1 MNTTYITS
9 IIYLTLGMVIILL
22 GLIIFK
28 ENPKR
33 RINRITGVMML
44 FAGIGPVFA
53 ACGILIRLSAPA
65 TFDLIPYRQI
75 FLVWEFF
82 FPQML
87 LFSLVFPRENEW
99 ARRNRFV
106 PVLIFMPHV
115 LHFILMTT
123 FTAPENISNFI
134 NLQALEA
141 RFGLIVQPLT
151 ILLGFILSLFEMIY
165 RFHADFFAIVNLIYI
180 IVAIT
185 IMMIE
190 FRSITNERLKRQ
202 VGLVLWGIRASVG
215 LYCIAFIF
223 PHLKLLHTTPLAN
236 QLLTTSALII
246 GAGSIAWAIIRYQFL
261 DIRLIIR
268 RGLIFSVLFAILIGV
283 YLLIYSRG
291 KALITSIFGVEIPVL
306 EIIFIILSLLFFQP
320 IHSALEAFIEKIF
333 LRDQMDYRNILNE
346 LSRDILTTL
355 DPDALR
361 RKITTTLTNT
371 MELNRATVLL
381 PAPEGWFE
389 TDYEE
394 GHLYF
399 SPEAATRQVLLEAGG
414 PIGFDELTVRCAH
427 DESIGSLRSLQ
438 PFLLVPLVHRSRMNG
453 LLVLSEKSSGSGFSA
468 EDMTVLSVLS
478 SQAAIAMENAQLY
491 QDALEKH
498 RMEEELSFAR
508 EIQDNLL
515 PREHPSGD
523 TFAVAGYNLPSKQVG
538 GDYFD
543 FITLDKRRTGIAI
556 GDISGKGVPAAI
568 LMSNLQAA
576 LRIAASL
583 SNDTSEVV
591 KRVNIHIKHTTS
603 AEKFATF
610 FYGILDAADLTLR
623 FTNAGHNYPVIKPY
637 QGLAHFIEKGGVII
651 GVRDDIEYKEFSVRL
666 SPGDILVLYT
676 DGVTEAFGPEREQFG
691 EERLLETIDDGAL
704 YASPGAIIDHILDTV
719 AAFTGG
725 NLHTDDLTLIV
736 LKIKPLET

>member
-1 MNTTYITS
+1 MNPAYITS
-9 IIYLTLGMVIILL
+9 LIYLTLGVIIILL

-28 ENPKR
+28 ENPRR
-33 RINRITGVMML
+33 RINRITGIMML

-53 ACGILIRLSAPA
+53 ACGMLIQISAPA
-65 TFDLIPYRQI
+65 AFDLTPYRKI

-106 PVLIFMPHV
+106 PVLIFLPHM
-115 LHFILMTT
+115 LHFILLMT
-123 FTAPENISNFI
+123 FTAPEHISSFI

-141 RFGLIVQPLT
+141 RFGLIIQPLT
-151 ILLGFILSLFEMIY
+151 ILLGFVLSLFEMIY
-165 RFHADFFAIVNLIYI
+165 RFHTDFFAIVNLIYI

-190 FRSITNERLKRQ
+190 FRSITNPRLKRQ
-202 VGLVLWGIRASVG
+202 VSLVLWGIRASVG
-215 LYCIAFIF
+215 LYSIAFIF
-223 PHLKLLHTTPLAN
+223 PHLKMLQTTALAN
-236 QLLTTSALII
+236 QLLTTSALLI

-268 RGLIFSVLFAILIGV
+268 RGLIFSVLFGILIGL
-283 YLLIYSRG
+283 YLLVYSRG

-306 EIIFIILSLLFFQP
+306 EILFIILSLLFFQP

-333 LRDQMDYRNILNE
+333 LKDQMDYRNILNE

-355 DPDALR
+355 DPVELQ
-361 RKITTTLTNT
+361 RKITSTLTNT
-371 MELNRATVLL
+371 MELNNTALLL
-381 PAPEGWFE
+381 PAAGGWFE
-389 TDYEE
+389 TDHA
-394 GHLYF
+394 GRHLHF
-399 SPEAATRQVLLEAGG
+399 SPDTVTRQVLAEAGG

-427 DESIGSLRSLQ
+427 DAGITALRPLQ
-438 PFLLVPLVHRSRMNG
+438 PFLLVPLVHRERMNG
-453 LLVLSEKSSGSGFSA
+453 ILVLSEKNTGSGFSA

-515 PREHPSGD
+515 PRKHPEGD

-543 FITLDKRRTGIAI
+543 FITLDERCTGIAI

-576 LRIAASL
+576 LRIAAFL
-583 SNDTSEVV
+583 SDDTSEVV
-591 KRVNIHIKHTTS
+591 TRVNSHIKHTTS

-610 FYGILDAADLTLR
+610 FYGILDSVDLRLR
-623 FTNAGHNYPVIKPY
+623 FCNAGHNYPVIK
-637 QGLAHFIEKGGVII
+637 QAGARARFIEKGGVII
-651 GVRDDIEYKEFSVRL
+651 GVRDDIPYEEFSIQL
-666 SPGDILVLYT
+666 APGDIMVLYT

-691 EERLLETIDDGAL
+691 EERLLDVIDSGAL
-704 YASPGAIIDHILDTV
+704 YESPAALIDHILDSVT
-719 AAFTGG
+719 AFTGG

-736 LKIKPLET
+736 LTIK